1 MGDVSITVIYH
12 TTSLTVLYLTLT
24 LNY

>member
-12 TTSLTVLYLTLT
+12 TTSLTVLYLALT